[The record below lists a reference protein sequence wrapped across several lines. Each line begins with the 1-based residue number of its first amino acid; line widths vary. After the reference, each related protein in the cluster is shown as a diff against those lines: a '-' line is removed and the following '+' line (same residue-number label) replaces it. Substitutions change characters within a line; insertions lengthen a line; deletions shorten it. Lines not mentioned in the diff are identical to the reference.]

1 MDKTFDNLKNI
12 EEASTWSQRDRISDQ
27 LRFLKYISPE
37 RSKKFQEVNTL
48 ELSKVEAS
56 DLIARL
62 EIEMRKAKKEQLL
75 NKLNK

>member
-1 MDKTFDNLKNI
+1 MKMEDRFKNI
-12 EEASTWSQRDRISDQ
+12 EEASTWPQRDRISDQ
-27 LRFLKYISPE
+27 LRFLKRISLE
-37 RSKKFQEVNTL
+37 RFEKFKDVNTL